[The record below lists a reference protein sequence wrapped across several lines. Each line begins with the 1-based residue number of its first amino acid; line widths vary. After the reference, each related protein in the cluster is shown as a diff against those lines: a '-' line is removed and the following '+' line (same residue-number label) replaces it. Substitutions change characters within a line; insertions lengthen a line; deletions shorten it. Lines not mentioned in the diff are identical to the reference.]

1 MNENLDTV
9 NSFHSLICPECRGE
23 KQLNEF
29 RFLVRDFSTGA
40 KVELKKEMITD
51 KVECPTCNGAGEL
64 NE

>member
-1 MNENLDTV
+1 MISKNYWLEKWKQMMCMN
-9 NSFHSLICPECRGE
+9 
-23 KQLNEF
+23 
-29 RFLVRDFSTGA
+29 LVRDFFIGA